1 MQWKDAANQLT
12 WHGIAT
18 NLECVE
24 KKLTLSTL
32 TFLLMGMVYAL
43 RFKGLKKNAI
53 SVKCSTIN

>member
-1 MQWKDAANQLT
+1 MQWKDAANQLN

-32 TFLLMGMVYAL
+32 TSLMSMVYAL
-43 RFKGLKKNAI
+43 GFKGLKKNAI
-53 SVKCSTIN
+53 SVKCCKVQ